1 MKKSI
6 FFLLLFITVLNSRA
20 QYFFSG
26 DYLPKP
32 CFETDS
38 IIIVDSLSLT
48 SLDHRTNYTVSQ
60 SNDTINLKLCYIRP
74 NGPQGLHRFSEK
86 TNIGKLAPGKYIIHI
101 EGVINHFGT
110 CDSVPN
116 FFDTIYF
123 PLEVFAIPNA
133 LISETIS
140 NIELSYNSDNIHI
153 VYLPTTAYN
162 LKIYDMRGRDIYSI
176 NNQYR
181 NININTSTWSRGLYI
196 VSLEVNGDY
205 KKWRIFKE

>member
-1 MKKSI
+1 MKKST

-38 IIIVDSLSLT
+38 IIIVDSISLT
-48 SLDHRTNYTVSQ
+48 TLDHRTNYTVSQ
-60 SNDTINLKLCYIRP
+60 SNDTIKLKLCYIRP
-74 NGPQGLHRFSEK
+74 NGPQGGHDYSEK

-116 FFDTIYF
+116 FFNTIYF
-123 PLEVFAIPNA
+123 PLEVYATPNA
-133 LISETIS
+133 LTKETVQSIDIS
-140 NIELSYNSDNIHI
+140 YVSDNIQI
-153 VYLPTTAYN
+153 LDLPTTEYN
-162 LKIYDMRGRDIYSI
+162 LKIYDMRGCDIYSI
-176 NNQYR
+176 NNQYSS
-181 NININTSTWSRGLYI
+181 ININTSTWTRGLYI
-196 VSLEVNGDY
+196 VSLEINGDY